1 MISNVFLVAALSVGF
16 AVWRAIMQANLYTAT
31 PAAAYDFI
39 IVGGGTAGS
48 LVAAELA
55 ASNKDWRVLLLEAGD
70 GIRDAMVSEQSV
82 PGGAPDNVAYGNID
96 WNYKVE
102 SQKTPLAGTQDV
114 CAGHGVCVCVCVCVC
129 VLCGAVCSVCR
140 ESHERANHTHLTSLS
155 RSLLSLP
162 PRPPPYYAR

>member
-16 AVWRAIMQANLYTAT
+16 AVWRAVMQANLYTAI

-55 ASNKDWRVLLLEAGD
+55 ASNKEWRVLLLEAGD

-96 WNYKVE
+96 WKYKVE

-114 CAGHGVCVCVCVCVC
+114 V
-129 VLCGAVCSVCR
+129 CGAHV
-140 ESHERANHTHLTSLS
+140 
-155 RSLLSLP
+155 
-162 PRPPPYYAR
+162 